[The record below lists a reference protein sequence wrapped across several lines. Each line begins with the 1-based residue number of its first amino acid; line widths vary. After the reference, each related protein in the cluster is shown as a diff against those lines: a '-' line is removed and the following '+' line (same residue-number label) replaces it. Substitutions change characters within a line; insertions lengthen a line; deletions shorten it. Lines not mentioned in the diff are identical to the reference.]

1 MAKYYMYLR
10 DLCLAGEIEL
20 VGCGTKV
27 QVADVFTKGLDRT
40 QFQKF
45 RDVLTGYRTYS
56 DLLSADCETINQLR
70 MVQQWNADE
79 EIKYLETSSEYSY
92 RL

>member
-1 MAKYYMYLR
+1 MA
-10 DLCLAGEIEL
+10 DI
-20 VGCGTKV
+20 
-27 QVADVFTKGLDRT
+27 FTKGLDRT

-56 DLLSADCETINQLR
+56 ELLSADCETINRLQ
-70 MVQQWNADE
+70 VAQQWNADA
-79 EIKYLETSSEYSY
+79 EILYLETDSEYSY

>member
-1 MAKYYMYLR
+1 MA
-10 DLCLAGEIEL
+10 GI
-20 VGCGTKV
+20 
-27 QVADVFTKGLDRT
+27 FTKGLDKT